1 MNDARRIAGLD
12 GLRGIAA
19 IAVMEFHF
27 AIFFLPQARLFDLL
41 PTLGRAYLA
50 VDLFFILSG
59 FVMAHVYGKA
69 LTSSWREQWPT
80 FAIARFARLYPLF
93 AVSTMVMV
101 IVFALSNTEIT
112 SVSFSDS
119 SLVLQPFLLQQWAVG
134 LNWNYPSWSIST
146 EIEAYIY
153 FVFFA
158 GLLLTGKR
166 PLLIAACCIIALVA
180 LCLAQGGSLN
190 DFSGPRA
197 LARTLAGFTL
207 GVLLYRAHSSDD
219 ARVSPKWAALTA
231 IVFAGLGKLTHLDV
245 LIVGAF
251 VCLIYYCAV
260 ATGPLTRILN
270 SGPSVALGRWSY
282 SIYLWHVPT
291 HYAVMA
297 LFAAI
302 GIPVGLLGISNS
314 RLLILATTLIVIG
327 LSAVHYEFFEA
338 PVRRAISNAFL
349 SKSSPAASC
358 GLELPLLVSRGPDP
372 TTACPAPKARDWGL
386 PWRLLMAI
394 LLYARGERRNFPR
407 QSVLMAGS
415 IVLCKRASID
425 CTVRNFSAAGA
436 GLWLPDATILPTSFD
451 LHFDNASRHCIVVWR
466 RLHRLGVKYKSAP

>member
-1 MNDARRIAGLD
+1 MNDAPRIACLD

-19 IAVMEFHF
+19 IAVMELHF
-27 AIFFLPQARLFDLL
+27 SVFFLPQARLFDLI

-69 LTSSWREQWPT
+69 LVSNWREQWPA

-101 IVFALSNTEIT
+101 IVFALSHTEVA

-119 SLVLQPFLLQQWAVG
+119 SLALQPFLLQQWAVG

-146 EIEAYIY
+146 EVEAYIY

-166 PLLIAACCIIALVA
+166 PLLIAGCCIIALVV
-180 LCLAQGGSLN
+180 LCLAQGGSLSAV
-190 DFSGPRA
+190 SGPPA
-197 LARTLAGFTL
+197 LVRTLAGFTL
-207 GVLLYRAHSSDD
+207 GVLLYRAHSSAD
-219 ARVSPKWAALTA
+219 ARVSCKWAALTA
-231 IVFAGLGKLTHLDV
+231 IVFAALGKLTHLDV

-251 VCLIYYCAV
+251 ACLIYYCAV
-260 ATGPLTRILN
+260 ATDPLTRILN

-291 HYAVMA
+291 HYTVMA

-302 GIPVGLLGISNS
+302 GIPISSLGISSS
-314 RLLILATTLIVIG
+314 RLLILAATLIVIG
-327 LSAVHYEFFEA
+327 FSAAHYRFFEA
-338 PVRRAISNAFL
+338 PVRRAISNTF
-349 SKSSPAASC
+349 
-358 GLELPLLVSRGPDP
+358 V
-372 TTACPAPKARDWGL
+372 PKRPSAEW
-386 PWRLLMAI
+386 P
-394 LLYARGERRNFPR
+394 RR
-407 QSVLMAGS
+407 
-415 IVLCKRASID
+415 
-425 CTVRNFSAAGA
+425 
-436 GLWLPDATILPTSFD
+436 
-451 LHFDNASRHCIVVWR
+451 
-466 RLHRLGVKYKSAP
+466 